1 MIENFQFSAVCLASR
16 QAAGHFSPPPP
27 HPPQSALLYQVGNSI
42 PGTGDMRTRPY
53 CFALLLPCIG
63 VRIAQAYRRNGPT
76 MFVAGGVCVPGM
88 FLYVGTV
95 YHAVQ
100 ATIQQTEQVLFFGF
114 PGKRIAKRAWSA
126 RYLPPSGV
134 HVWLFSLALPFPVRL
149 PEKREKITPVLW
161 DRFIYLF
168 YLFTSFSGH
177 RPAQR
182 ECARRGLIGPMQSAI
197 PTQSHNP

>member
-1 MIENFQFSAVCLASR
+1 
-16 QAAGHFSPPPP
+16 
-27 HPPQSALLYQVGNSI
+27 
-42 PGTGDMRTRPY
+42 MRTRPY

-76 MFVAGGVCVPGM
+76 MFVAGGVCVPDM

-126 RYLPPSGV
+126 RCLPPSGV

-161 DRFIYLF
+161 DRFIYLL
-168 YLFTSFSGH
+168 YLFIYHLFWTQACPEGMCTKGTRWSHAKCHPYPIPQPVKVDHTTVQAFVHYAFASPLKCSTLMLHFSH
-177 RPAQR
+177 
-182 ECARRGLIGPMQSAI
+182 
-197 PTQSHNP
+197 